1 MTFFVGHAGAIRLQ
15 RGGQNVINASVV
27 PDDVN
32 ILLNRFSFDGSEND
46 LITGDLIE
54 IETSDPRGIVFVSGA
69 TENYR
74 AYANVNAVGGIRL
87 FPNFIDAVN
96 NERANEIELVAFPG
110 DPILID
116 VGIKDT
122 RHNTLGSVTSFEINT
137 DRAAIET
144 TSLSDS
150 FRQQYSAGLIN
161 GNGSIECLFSYETL
175 APEETPLFLLQVINR
190 LRVGS
195 AFNALLSI
203 SSTERAPAF
212 IEEVFYDI
220 EAVVTRTGVTV
231 TSDAIVSCSIDFVT
245 TGDFRLRIGTPSEYI
260 LKEDDDAIYIEQ
272 SLDYLLQE
280 ATD

>member
-96 NERANEIELVAFPG
+96 NERANEIELVAFSG

-203 SSTERAPAF
+203 SSTERTPAF